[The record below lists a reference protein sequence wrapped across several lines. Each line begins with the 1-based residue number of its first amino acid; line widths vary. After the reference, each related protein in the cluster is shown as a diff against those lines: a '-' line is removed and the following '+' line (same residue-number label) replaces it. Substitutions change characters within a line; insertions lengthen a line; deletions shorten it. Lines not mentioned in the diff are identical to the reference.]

1 MRVRSQA
8 SERSRLGS
16 AGLEG
21 AFLTQEGWR
30 LISTVM
36 NRPLTVVFD
45 FFGVLVEE
53 GMSVSATLYDMVQ
66 DRVGYEPMWTT
77 YMRLALGKATNQE
90 FWELVAPD
98 GSPWQSMQ
106 SEFFGALTPEP
117 GIADT
122 LGRFKELG
130 ARTAILSEIPDEWL
144 EPMLERMGIAG
155 QFDVVVTSAR
165 AGVTKPEPQIFDLL
179 LAELGTPEADEVR
192 FYVDDRLTNLEA
204 GEKHGLTSIWM
215 RRGASPVIEYRPRH
229 VVTSVADAL
238 EVVRAGKSG
247 PNGFSEARATVLD
260 ELTRA
265 MRDVNQEA
273 AMQMVER
280 IMAAPRVFIYGRG
293 RSGLAAWAFASR
305 LAQMGLQVH
314 VVGEMTAP
322 AISQGDLLVAASGTG
337 TTRTTLLAAE
347 EARRIGAGVVALT
360 THPKSPLG
368 KTADIVVRVEG
379 ATRRRAAG
387 EEKSVQYGGSL
398 FEQALLLTLDAV
410 AMVLKRRLARSDRE
424 MDQRHA
430 NLE

>member
-1 MRVRSQA
+1 
-8 SERSRLGS
+8 
-16 AGLEG
+16 
-21 AFLTQEGWR
+21 
-30 LISTVM
+30 M

-53 GMSVSATLYDMVQ
+53 GMSVSATLYNMVQ
-66 DRVGYEPMWTT
+66 DRVGFEPMWTT
-77 YMRLALGKATNQE
+77 YMRLALGRTGNRE
-90 FWELVAPD
+90 FWELVAPED
-98 GSPWQSMQ
+98 TPWQDMQ
-106 SEFFGALTPEP
+106 DRFFDALTPEA
-117 GIADT
+117 GIGAT
-122 LGRFKELG
+122 LRQFKELG

-144 EPMLERMGIAG
+144 GPLLERMGIRR
-155 QFDVVVTSAR
+155 QFDVIVTSGR
-165 AGVTKPEPQIFDLL
+165 AGVTKPEPEIFELL
-179 LAELGTPEADEVR
+179 LSELGEPLPEETR
-192 FYVDDRLTNLEA
+192 YYIDDRLTNLEA
-204 GEKHGLTSIWM
+204 GENYGLTSIWM
-215 RRGASPVIEYRPRH
+215 RRGASPVIEYSPRH
-229 VVTSVADAL
+229 VVTSVNDAL

-247 PNGFSEARATVLD
+247 PNSFSEARATVLD

-265 MRDVNQEA
+265 MREVDQQA
-273 AMQMVER
+273 AMEMVER

-360 THPKSPLG
+360 THPESPLG
-368 KTADIVVRVEG
+368 TAADVVVKVEG

-387 EEKSVQYGGSL
+387 EERSAQYGGSL
-398 FEQALLLTLDAV
+398 FEQALLLTLDSV
-410 AMVLKRRLARSDRE
+410 AMVLKRRLARSDLE
-424 MDQRHA
+424 MDRRHA